1 MGRCYPLLEKL
12 YMAYKDDIFRYLVS
26 LTHDSQLA
34 EELLSEV
41 FLAALTSLHSFRG
54 DSSEKTWLISIA
66 RNTYFNHLRKN
77 KIDLPL
83 DMLTGVYVTD
93 TPLDSLLT
101 REKLERVNEII
112 SSLDEKSRITV
123 KMRAEGYSY
132 KEIAQRLGIAETS
145 ARTLEFRAKNKIRTI
160 LAKEGLL

>member
-1 MGRCYPLLEKL
+1 
-12 YMAYKDDIFRYLVS
+12 
-26 LTHDSQLA
+26 
-34 EELLSEV
+34 
-41 FLAALTSLHSFRG
+41 
-54 DSSEKTWLISIA
+54 
-66 RNTYFNHLRKN
+66 
-77 KIDLPL
+77 
-83 DMLTGVYVTD
+83 MLTGVYVTD

-132 KEIAQRLGIAETS
+132 KEIAQRLSIAESS